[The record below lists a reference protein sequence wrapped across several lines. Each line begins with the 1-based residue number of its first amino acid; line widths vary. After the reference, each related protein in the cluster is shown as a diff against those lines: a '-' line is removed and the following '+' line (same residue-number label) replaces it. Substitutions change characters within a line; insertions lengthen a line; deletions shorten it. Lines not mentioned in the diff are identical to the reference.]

1 MSKKILVIDNSPVIL
16 KLLSHILKHEGHK
29 VVTAENGLDAL
40 EKLQHFHP
48 DIIFVDLI
56 MPKISGD
63 IFCRIIR
70 SRKEFHQVILVVLSA
85 IAAEENY
92 DFKSLGADAYIA
104 KGPAAEMTK
113 HINYVIKNCKADK
126 YKLSNTEVLGLD
138 GVSKR
143 EITSELLSTKHH
155 YEITLEHMTDGF
167 IEMTADARIIY
178 ANSSAA
184 AFFNLTREQLI
195 SSHFYSYF
203 RSKTQLV
210 ITECLEKLD
219 DDAFELGEEESI
231 SINKARVMLK
241 FIPLKE
247 QEQQSVIVLITDITS
262 RKKMEQQIVE
272 DLMYLEE
279 NIALRTKEYLKSN
292 ELLHEEISKHGMI
305 NDELTWLV
313 KQLRKTLD
321 IIPDLVSIHDENM
334 KFVMVNKAFANA
346 FETTPDKMIGH
357 HYYTLIHNSASPPP
371 NCPHQQAVQKKKTI
385 SQEIDDLIP
394 GRSLLISCTPC
405 YNEDGSLL
413 ATVLIAKDIAN

>member
-16 KLLSHILKHEGHK
+16 KLLSHILAKEGHT
-29 VVTAENGLDAL
+29 VITAENGLDAL
-40 EKLQHFHP
+40 EKLRDFHP

-92 DFKSLGADAYIA
+92 DFESLGADAYIA
-104 KGPAAEMTK
+104 KGPAGEMTK
-113 HINYVIKNCKADK
+113 HINYVIENCNAAK
-126 YKLSNTEVLGLD
+126 YKLSNTEVLGLE

-167 IEMTADARIIY
+167 IEMTTDARIIY

-184 AFFNLTREQLI
+184 AFFHLTKEQLI
-195 SSHFYSYF
+195 SSDFYSYF
-203 RSKTQLV
+203 KGKTQLIISENV
-210 ITECLEKLD
+210 KKLD
-219 DDAFELGEEESI
+219 DGALDLGEKQTI
-231 SINKARVMLK
+231 SINKALVMLK

-247 QEQQSVIVLITDITS
+247 QEQTSIIVLITDITI
-262 RKKMEQQIVE
+262 RKKMEQQIAE

-292 ELLHEEISKHGMI
+292 ELLHEEISKRGII
-305 NDELTWLV
+305 NEELTRLV
-313 KQLRKTLD
+313 KQMRTTLD
-321 IIPDLVSIHDENM
+321 IIPDLVSVYDENM
-334 KFVMVNKAFANA
+334 KFVMVNNAFADA
-346 FETTPDKMIGH
+346 FGTTPDKMIGH
-357 HYYTLIHNSASPPP
+357 HCYTLIHNSAAPPP
-371 NCPHQQAVQKKKTI
+371 NCPHQQAVQQKKAI
-385 SQEIDDLIP
+385 SQEVDDLIP
-394 GRSLLISCTPC
+394 GRSMLVSCTPC
-405 YNEDGSLL
+405 YNDDGSLM
-413 ATVLIAKDIAN
+413 ATVLIAKDVVH

>member
-1 MSKKILVIDNSPVIL
+1 MSKNILVIDNSPVIL
-16 KLLSHILKHEGHK
+16 KLLSHILEHEGHT

-40 EKLQHFHP
+40 EKLQNFQP

-63 IFCRIIR
+63 VFCRIIR

-113 HINYVIKNCKADK
+113 HINYVIENCKAGK
-126 YKLSNTEVLGLD
+126 YKLSNTEILGLE

-167 IEMTADARIIY
+167 IEMTTDARIIY

-184 AFFNLTREQLI
+184 AFFKLSREQLI

-203 RSKTQLV
+203 GNKTRII
-210 ITECLEKLD
+210 ITDCVKKLEN
-219 DDAFELGEEESI
+219 DALELGENESI

-241 FIPLKE
+241 FIPLSE
-247 QEQQSVIVLITDITS
+247 QEQNSIIVLITDITT

-279 NIALRTKEYLKSN
+279 NIALRTKEYQKSN
-292 ELLHEEISKHGMI
+292 ELLHEEISKRGII
-305 NDELTWLV
+305 NEELTWLV
-313 KQLRKTLD
+313 KQLRSTLD
-321 IIPDLVSIHDENM
+321 IIPDLVSVYDENM
-334 KFVMVNKAFANA
+334 KFVMVNKAFAEA
-346 FETTPDKMIGH
+346 FATTPDKMIGH
-357 HYYTLIHNSASPPP
+357 HCYTLIHNSAAPPP
-371 NCPHQQAVQKKKTI
+371 NCPHLQAVQKKTAI
-385 SQEIDDLIP
+385 SHEIDDLIP
-394 GRSLLISCTPC
+394 GKSMFVSCTPC
-405 YNEDGSLL
+405 YNDDGSLM
-413 ATVLIAKDIAN
+413 ATVLIAKDITN